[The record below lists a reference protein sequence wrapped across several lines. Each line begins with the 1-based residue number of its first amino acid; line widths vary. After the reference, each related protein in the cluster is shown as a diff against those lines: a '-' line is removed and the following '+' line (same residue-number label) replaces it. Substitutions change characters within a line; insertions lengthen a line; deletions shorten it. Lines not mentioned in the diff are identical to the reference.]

1 MAFSRRESQPSL
13 ESVWKLANLS
23 LTLLQLHNRHGGC
36 VLLILHLMESIP
48 DSTSHRC
55 HWTSSVLKRHQSSEG
70 SARAKTSR
78 LAVTEREEEIRP
90 LRDQLDH

>member
-1 MAFSRRESQPSL
+1 MALSRRESQPSL
-13 ESVWKLANLS
+13 ESLWKLANLS

-55 HWTSSVLKRHQSSEG
+55 HWTSSVFKRQQSSKG
-70 SARAKTSR
+70 GARAKTSR
-78 LAVTEREEEIRP
+78 LAVKERQEEIKS
-90 LRDQLDH
+90 LRDQLDQ